1 MNLADRQQLVAKHC
15 SALFWHGGASPLC
28 SCADGILASIEA
40 MRPDGNSTLYADED
54 WRLIRDPK
62 MNDAAGLAGM
72 HYTAWSMRSELS
84 SINDLDASHVE
95 LLQRLVRE
103 GARAIAAVHPG
114 VAVEDLQVFTHFP
127 PNIFRLHVHFVHT
140 GVPMWAPDNEV
151 VPVQTLVSEMRT
163 RVRRS
168 PPRITCASWN

>member
-1 MNLADRQQLVAKHC
+1 MRGGRLTPQLRVLPTPPQ
-15 SALFWHGGASPLC
+15 SPQNASVRN
-28 SCADGILASIEA
+28 
-40 MRPDGNSTLYADED
+40 MR
-54 WRLIRDPK
+54 
-62 MNDAAGLAGM
+62 
-72 HYTAWSMRSELS
+72 RSELS